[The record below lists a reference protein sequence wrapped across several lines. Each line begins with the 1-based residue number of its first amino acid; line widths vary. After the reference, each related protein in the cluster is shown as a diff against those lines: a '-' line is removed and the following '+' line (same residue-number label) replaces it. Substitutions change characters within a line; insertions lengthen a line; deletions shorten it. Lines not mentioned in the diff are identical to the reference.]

1 MKNENGAIQNCICDF
16 DKRNGEWSKEN
27 LWVPFSPSATKIFLK
42 FEMLCH
48 EWRHFTDKTSITR
61 QDNKT
66 SITHVMSKT
75 NHCLIFAFRATNAI
89 LDPDQAQ
96 PSWCLWPQ
104 KRLLLKLS
112 NNNEQLSC
120 GPSVLQSTQVKHTP
134 QDYIDEFIIRKL
146 NLLVFV
152 HFRFISAF
160 LYVHWSVNSHIRQ
173 LLNFYQLIFLEF
185 DVNVLEG
192 ILTFKDFQ
200 SDQIHRS
207 SCQILT
213 PHYAWRNAHLNLT
226 LVTGTTTGFI
236 FQMVAS
242 LTESWGYA
250 WPALTGKFF
259 NLGWF
264 SVFFVS

>member
-1 MKNENGAIQNCICDF
+1 M
-16 DKRNGEWSKEN
+16 
-27 LWVPFSPSATKIFLK
+27 
-42 FEMLCH
+42 
-48 EWRHFTDKTSITR
+48 
-61 QDNKT
+61 
-66 SITHVMSKT
+66 
-75 NHCLIFAFRATNAI
+75 
-89 LDPDQAQ
+89 
-96 PSWCLWPQ
+96 
-104 KRLLLKLS
+104 
-112 NNNEQLSC
+112 
-120 GPSVLQSTQVKHTP
+120 LQSGQVKCTHP
-134 QDYIDEFIIRKL
+134 RPPSKDYIIEFIIRKL

-160 LYVHWSVNSHIRQ
+160 LYVHWAVNSHIRQ
-173 LLNFYQLIFLEF
+173 LLNFYQLRFLQF

-200 SDQIHRS
+200 SDQIQRS
-207 SCQILT
+207 SRQILT

-236 FQMVAS
+236 FQMVTS

-264 SVFFVS
+264 SIFFVS

>member
-1 MKNENGAIQNCICDF
+1 MNNDNYYSCLVCRYVIHTVGPRYNIKYKTAAESALFSSYRSVMKIVRFVSLLVFVIFWETAIVHVHVTVRSGRVYPPSKDSINEC
-16 DKRNGEWSKEN
+16 
-27 LWVPFSPSATKIFLK
+27 
-42 FEMLCH
+42 
-48 EWRHFTDKTSITR
+48 
-61 QDNKT
+61 
-66 SITHVMSKT
+66 
-75 NHCLIFAFRATNAI
+75 
-89 LDPDQAQ
+89 
-96 PSWCLWPQ
+96 
-104 KRLLLKLS
+104 
-112 NNNEQLSC
+112 
-120 GPSVLQSTQVKHTP
+120 
-134 QDYIDEFIIRKL
+134 IIRKL

-152 HFRFISAF
+152 DFRFISAF
-160 LYVHWSVNSHIRQ
+160 LYVHWAVNSHIRQ
-173 LLNFYQLIFLEF
+173 LLNFYQLRFLEF

-200 SDQIHRS
+200 SDQIQRS
-207 SCQILT
+207 SRQILT

-264 SVFFVS
+264 SIFFVS